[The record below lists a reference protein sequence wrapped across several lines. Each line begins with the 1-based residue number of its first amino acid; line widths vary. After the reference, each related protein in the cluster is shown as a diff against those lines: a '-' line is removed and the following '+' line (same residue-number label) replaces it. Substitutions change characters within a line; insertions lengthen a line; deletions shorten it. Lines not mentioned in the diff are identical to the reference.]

1 MLMEAKVGG
10 ARMGRSG
17 GRGWRS
23 LGSLGQVLGA
33 VAALLA
39 LLLVGVAL
47 ARQLGFS
54 PYPQYPATQWQS
66 VFLENGQVYFGHVVT
81 VNRHTVRLRDIF
93 YLRVVSQPLQA
104 SQPSSFP
111 PLPEP
116 PPEQQFT
123 LIKLGNELHGPVDE
137 MDLNRDHVLLIEN
150 LKDEAPV
157 AQAIQ
162 KHLAEQMGSQTP

>member
-1 MLMEAKVGG
+1 MEARVGG
-10 ARMGRSG
+10 TRIFRSD
-17 GRGWRS
+17 GRGSR
-23 LGSLGQVLGA
+23 LFGSWGKVLGA
-33 VAALLA
+33 VAAVLA
-39 LLLVGVAL
+39 LLLVGVGA
-47 ARQLGFS
+47 ARQLGFT
-54 PYPQYPATQWQS
+54 PYPQYPANLWQS

-116 PPEQQFT
+116 LPEQQFT

-137 MDLNRDHVLLIEN
+137 MDVNRDRVLLIEN
-150 LKDEAPV
+150 LKTDAPV
-157 AQAIQ
+157 VQAIQ
-162 KHLAEQMGSQTP
+162 KHLDEQMSSNKP